1 MQNSWVVLIP
11 PLLVLTA
18 AFVTKRVLLS
28 LCLGIIT
35 ACFIIADL
43 SVIHAGSILIQNLQ
57 KQIFNTDNI
66 YTFIFLI
73 ALGSLIALLSH
84 TGGTTAY
91 STIMAK
97 KISDAKSAESAS
109 LLLSCLLLFDDFFSS
124 ITVGCIMRPLT
135 DRFKIPRAKLAFLI
149 DSMAAPLVVL
159 IPVSSWIATLTMQL
173 HKSGISQD
181 LSDNPLILADPF
193 SLYLHII
200 PYIFYSFIIMASVL
214 FIVRKRI
221 SFGPMHKQE
230 AIAQKTGNLYGGK
243 KPSKNIDKNYCPVDH
258 GSLIDFFLPI
268 GLLLFSVFSA
278 ILYAGKYHLFGGNHS
293 LLKALASTDIFFALC
308 TGTVFTLITSF
319 IFFLIKKKMHLKDIL
334 SLIKEGVQL
343 MGPSVAILFFAW
355 TFSSLL
361 IHDLKSG
368 SYLASLVVGN
378 IILPLLPCIFF
389 IVSAITS
396 IAIGSSWGTIAVM
409 VPLATPML
417 IQLLGI
423 QTPATPEQVYLLL
436 PLLGAAFA
444 GAIAGD
450 HISPISSTTVM
461 SSTSSGAYHT
471 DHVYTQFM
479 YALPALIA
487 TIIAYLIAGFL
498 ATYSNALSLIALP
511 IGIILSLSML
521 YIVNIIAHKNGSKA
535 AKID

>member
-1 MQNSWVVLIP
+1 MSDSFVVLIP
-11 PLLVLTA
+11 PLIVLATA
-18 AFVTKRVLLS
+18 FITKRVLLS
-28 LCLGIIT
+28 LCLGILSACLIIT
-35 ACFIIADL
+35 DFSL
-43 SVIHAGSILIQNLQ
+43 LQAGSTLLENLQ
-57 KQIFNTDNI
+57 KQLLSIDNL

-97 KISDAKSAESAS
+97 KVSNAKSAETAS

-135 DRFKIPRAKLAFLI
+135 DKFHIPRVKLAFLI

-173 HKSGISQD
+173 HKSGVSQD
-181 LSDNPLILADPF
+181 TSDKPLILTDPF

-200 PYIFYSFIIMASVL
+200 PYIFYSFIIMASVI

-221 SFGPMHKQE
+221 SFGPMLKQE
-230 AIAQKTGNLYGGK
+230 EIAHTTGNLYGGK
-243 KPSKNIDKNYCPVDH
+243 KPPKQSDTSYCPADH

-268 GLLLFSVFSA
+268 GLLIVSVFTA
-278 ILYAGKYHLFGGNHS
+278 ILYAGNYHLFGGNNS
-293 LLKALASTDIFFALC
+293 LLKALSSTDIFFALC
-308 TGTVFTLITSF
+308 TGTVFTLVISF
-319 IFFLIKKKMHLKDIL
+319 IFFLLKRKMHIKDIQL
-334 SLIKEGVQL
+334 LLKEGIQL

-361 IHDLKSG
+361 IHDLNSG
-368 SYLASLVVGN
+368 TYLASLVVGN
-378 IILPLLPCIFF
+378 IMLPLLPCIFF
-389 IVSAITS
+389 MVSAITS

-423 QTPATPEQVYLLL
+423 PTPAIPEQVYLLL

-461 SSTSSGAYHT
+461 SSTSSGSYHN

-479 YALPALIA
+479 YALPALLA

-498 ATYSNALSLIALP
+498 ATYSNTLSLLALP
-511 IGIILSLSML
+511 IGIILSLIML
-521 YIVNIIAHKNGSKA
+521 YSINVITKRSYK
-535 AKID
+535 

>member
-1 MQNSWVVLIP
+1 M
-11 PLLVLTA
+11 
-18 AFVTKRVLLS
+18 
-28 LCLGIIT
+28 C
-35 ACFIIADL
+35 
-43 SVIHAGSILIQNLQ
+43 
-57 KQIFNTDNI
+57 
-66 YTFIFLI
+66 
-73 ALGSLIALLSH
+73 
-84 TGGTTAY
+84 
-91 STIMAK
+91 
-97 KISDAKSAESAS
+97 
-109 LLLSCLLLFDDFFSS
+109 
-124 ITVGCIMRPLT
+124 PLT

-173 HKSGISQD
+173 HKSGVSND
-181 LSDNPLILADPF
+181 LADNPLILADPF
-193 SLYLHII
+193 SLYLKII

-214 FIVRKRI
+214 FIVRTRI
-221 SFGPMHKQE
+221 SFGPMRTQE
-230 AIAQKTGNLYGGK
+230 DIAQKTGNLYGGK
-243 KPSKNIDKNYCPVDH
+243 KPSKNIDTSYCPVDH

-268 GLLLFSVFSA
+268 CLLLVSVFAA
-278 ILYAGKYHLFGGNHS
+278 ILYAGNYHLLGGTNS
-293 LLKALASTDIFFALC
+293 LLKALSSTDIFLALS

-319 IFFLIKKKMHLKDIL
+319 LFFLIKRKMHLKDVPL
-334 SLIKEGVQL
+334 LIKEGIQL

-368 SYLASLVVGN
+368 TYLASLVVGN
-378 IILPLLPCIFF
+378 IMLPLLPCIFF

-423 QTPATPEQVYLLL
+423 KTPANPEEVYLLL

-461 SSTSSGAYHT
+461 SSTSSGAYHA

-479 YALPALIA
+479 YALPALIS
-487 TIIAYLIAGFL
+487 TILAYLLAGFL
-498 ATYSNALSLIALP
+498 ATYSNALSLLALP
-511 IGIILSLSML
+511 GGIIVSLSML
-521 YIVNIIAHKNGSKA
+521 YIINLITHKNGFKV
-535 AKID
+535 DLF